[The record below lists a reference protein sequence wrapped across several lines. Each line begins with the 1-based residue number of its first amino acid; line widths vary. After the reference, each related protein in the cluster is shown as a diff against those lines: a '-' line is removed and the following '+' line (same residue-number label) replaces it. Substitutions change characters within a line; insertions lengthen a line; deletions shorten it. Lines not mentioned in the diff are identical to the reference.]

1 MARST
6 GSKLPLVLAAVA
18 AVVIVAVGTFLFVT
32 RDTSDPE
39 LTLTDS
45 ADGTG
50 EVVDGDRLAGTWT
63 VVPGPDGEAT
73 VAGYRV
79 DEVFAA
85 GAREVTANGRTA
97 AVEGSLTVDEAGT
110 VTEGAFTV
118 DVSTLRSDEGRRD
131 NAIRTRGLETDTFPE
146 ATFTLTDPV
155 ELPDLRDGVAVE
167 VPATGA
173 LTLRDRTNPVTIDL
187 TVRAEGERFTIQGN
201 APVDFA
207 DYGIEAPSIG
217 GFVTVED
224 EGSFEFLVNVERQG

>member
-1 MARST
+1 MARPS

-18 AVVIVAVGTFLFVT
+18 AVAIVAVGAFLYWT

-50 EVVDGDRLAGTWT
+50 EAVDADRLAGTWT

-79 DEVFAA
+79 EEVFAA
-85 GAREVTANGRTA
+85 GAREATANGRTSE
-97 AVEGSLTVDEAGT
+97 VEGSLTVDEDGT
-110 VTEGAFTV
+110 VTQGTFTV

-131 NAIRTRGLETDTFPE
+131 DAIRTRGLETDTFPE
-146 ATFTLTDPV
+146 ATFTLTEPV

-167 VPATGA
+167 VPATGE

-187 TVRAEGERFTIQGN
+187 TVRAEGDRATIQGS
-201 APVDFA
+201 APVTFT
-207 DYGIEAPSIG
+207 DYGI
-217 GFVTVED
+217 
-224 EGSFEFLVNVERQG
+224 